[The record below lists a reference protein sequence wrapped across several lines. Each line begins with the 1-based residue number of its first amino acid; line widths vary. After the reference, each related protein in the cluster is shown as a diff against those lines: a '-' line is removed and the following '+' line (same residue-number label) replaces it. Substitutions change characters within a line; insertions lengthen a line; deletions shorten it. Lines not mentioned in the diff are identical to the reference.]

1 MQLLE
6 ISPYRRREPP
16 PDRTGPAGV
25 DRLPGMK
32 ERSRIMSR
40 EEMLKR
46 IEDQLRGMN
55 REELEQV
62 NAFLDELEKEY
73 PPETEAEGK

>member
-1 MQLLE
+1 
-6 ISPYRRREPP
+6 
-16 PDRTGPAGV
+16 
-25 DRLPGMK
+25 
-32 ERSRIMSR
+32 MSR

-73 PPETEAEGK
+73 PREAEGQ